1 MSADYSQN
9 GVIIKPKKPTSQ
21 NTSEDDSLS
30 AKYTKMFRYMYSNKQ
45 TTFKSKKNYEEL
57 YYANVEDTQT
67 QFTKKQLGFIQKKYD
82 IPISTKII
90 YAIVEQII
98 SFLSGTKPKT
108 ELMAPEET
116 TRQWTLLYKRLID
129 DIWYENNVSSE
140 LMDALRDFAVTGSGY
155 LRVRP
160 NNFYKETTF
169 GVSVEYVPWKHVY
182 IDPSS
187 RRALHDDAD
196 FACIATVIPRRKA
209 ERDYDIVLPTKGQI
223 GNLSD
228 PLTWYDE
235 TPEGFFDFYSTT
247 GTQDKNDVVWEKEF
261 FEVELVKHY
270 ITPEG
275 YTSLQKP
282 KAITVPN
289 DEKMMLGQ
297 QIQSAEMQLS
307 QQLQQTQEAVGQAQE
322 QQMNY
327 SGAGQTGALEEEN
340 ALQSNAQNYQMAT
353 QIEQMKMAMM
363 EMPDMVTKYQLTLD
377 NGDVVIVTEYSIV
390 KQKRVKSTLMID
402 TKIIRQQ
409 YEPCDTIPIIPLHFS
424 IEKNPYKSYGV
435 THYISDVQKAEN
447 KLWALL
453 IYDMQ
458 LRASLRVL
466 MPENA
471 VNDPQQF
478 ERKFAIPGAALTYN
492 ADPMLPNGGKP
503 EIVDIGTANQA
514 IIQILQMLR
523 SSAEYIT
530 GIFGVVQGNP
540 DSAPGTFGATQSL
553 QTFGTQRIKS
563 ASRNIENSLSLLG
576 YIMVSYLQRYCP
588 KEKITELLGEGY
600 DPSLINQT
608 TNLKFKVRTQISQTL
623 PTSRQIAA
631 NALSTLAGQLG
642 DPQLQQVLT
651 QYALKFLDIQEA
663 DEISETL
670 NVVQQLQQQVSQLGN
685 QLKDSESKMQSLQN
699 NIFQKD
705 MAVAKAKGQAQIDI
719 AVNNAKNEA
728 GAEPEIGNTDI
739 GDW

>member
-1 MSADYSQN
+1 M
-9 GVIIKPKKPTSQ
+9 
-21 NTSEDDSLS
+21 
-30 AKYTKMFRYMYSNKQ
+30 YTNKQ
-45 TTFKSKKNYEEL
+45 TTFKAKKNAEEL
-57 YYANVEDTQT
+57 YFANVEDTNT
-67 QFTKKQLGFIQKKYD
+67 QFTKKQLSFIKQKYD
-82 IPISTKII
+82 IPISTKMI

-116 TRQWTLLYKRLID
+116 TRDWTMLYKRLID
-129 DIWYENNVSSE
+129 SLWYENNVSSE

-169 GVSVEYVPWKHVY
+169 GVSVDYVPWKHVY
-182 IDPSS
+182 FDPSS
-187 RRALHDDAD
+187 IRPLHDDAD
-196 FACIATVIPRRKA
+196 FACVARVVPRRKA
-209 ERDYDIVLPTKGQI
+209 ERDYDITLPTKGQI

-235 TPEGFFDFYSTT
+235 TPEGFFDFYSTQ
-247 GTQDKNDVVWEKEF
+247 GTRDKNDVVWEKEF

-275 YTSLQKP
+275 YVSLQKP
-282 KAITVPN
+282 TPVMLPNQEKA
-289 DEKMMLGQ
+289 MLAQ
-297 QIQSAEMQLS
+297 QIQSMEMQLS
-307 QQLQQTQEAVGQAQE
+307 QSIDQTQANIGQAQDM
-322 QQMNY
+322 QMNY
-327 SGAGQTGALEEEN
+327 QGAGPTGALQEN
-340 ALQSNAQNYQMAT
+340 QALESNQANYQVAT
-353 QIEQMKMAMM
+353 QIEEMKMALIN
-363 EMPDMVTKYQLTLD
+363 MPDMVQQYQIELD
-377 NGDVVIVTEYSIV
+377 NGEIVIATEYSTI

-402 TKIIRQQ
+402 TKIIRTN

-466 MPENA
+466 APENA

-478 ERKFAIPGAALTYN
+478 ERKFAIPGAVLTYN
-492 ADPMLPNGGKP
+492 ADSMLPNGGKP

-514 IIQILQMLR
+514 IIQILQLLR
-523 SSAEYIT
+523 STAEYIT

-540 DSAPGTFGATQSL
+540 ESAPGTFGATQSL

-576 YIMVSYLQRYCP
+576 YIMVCYLQRYCP
-588 KEKITELLGEGY
+588 KEKIMELLGEGY
-600 DPSLINQT
+600 DPALLNQT
-608 TNLKFKVRTQISQTL
+608 NNLKFKVRTQISQTL
-623 PTSRQIAA
+623 PTSRQMAA
-631 NALSTLAGQLG
+631 SALSTLAGQLG
-642 DPQLQQVLT
+642 DPNLQQVLT

-663 DEISETL
+663 DEIAETL
-670 NVVQQLQQQVSQLGN
+670 NVVQQLQQQIGQLQQAN
-685 QLKDSESKMQSLQN
+685 KEAESRVQSLQN
-699 NIFQKD
+699 NVFQKD
-705 MAVAKAKGQAQIDI
+705 MAVARAKGQAKVDI
-719 AVNNAKNEA
+719 AVNNATNEVGSEQPA
-728 GAEPEIGNTDI
+728 VDNSNTI
-739 GDW
+739 EEW